1 MSNPLLVP
9 INQLIDYA
17 QIKAEHIVPA
27 IEHLLAQA
35 KEAVN
40 QVNDQPVAT
49 WDNTVTA
56 LNNATE
62 QLWRAWTVVGHI
74 NAVINSPALR
84 EAKTTCLPQITEFS
98 TWLGQNEGLYK
109 KYKQLSES
117 AESASFN
124 AEQKRAIE
132 LALRDFR
139 LGGVELQG
147 QARTRFGEISEQQA
161 VASQRFSENV
171 LDSMD
176 QWALYITDESQLDG
190 IPADAKAAFAEA
202 AKADDKTGWKITLK
216 MPSYLPV
223 MQYATNRDLRQTV
236 YKAYATIASDQAGK
250 PDLDNSEVIEQL
262 LRLRAEESDLLGFQ
276 TFADLRLET
285 RMADHADQV
294 IHFIRDLAQRAL
306 PFARQDL
313 AQLKAYAAELGLS
326 DFQPWDAA
334 FVSEKLRE
342 SQYAYSEDEVK
353 QYFTEPQVL
362 QGLFDVAQRLFGVQF
377 KAADHSVWH
386 PDVKAF
392 DVINDQ
398 QQLIGYLYIDL
409 YARAGK
415 QGGAWV
421 NSERSRRR
429 TADGLQLPV
438 TYLVCNFS
446 SPQDGK
452 PALLT
457 HDDVITLFHESGHAL
472 HNLLSTVDEPDVS
485 AFAAVEWDAIE
496 LPSQFM
502 ENFCW
507 EFPVIQKM
515 SSHVDNGDSLP
526 LALYQKMLAAKNF
539 QSGMQMVRQLE
550 FSLFDMLIHHQPQG
564 LTIQQVL
571 NNLDQV
577 RAEVAVII
585 PPSWHR
591 FPHAFSH
598 LFAGGYGAGYYSYK
612 WAEVLSADAYAAFEE
627 NAVTLADGSRDTLH
641 ASTGLRFRDEVL
653 AVGGIRPAADSFK
666 AFRGREPSADA
677 LLRHS
682 GLSTTEAA

>member
-1 MSNPLLVP
+1 MSNPLLAP
-9 INQLIDYA
+9 ISQLIDYA
-17 QIKAEHIVPA
+17 QINAEHVVPA
-27 IEHLLAQA
+27 IEQLLTQA
-35 KEAVN
+35 KTAVN
-40 QVNDQPVAT
+40 DLNRQPVAT

-62 QLWRAWTVVGHI
+62 QLWRAWTVVGHL
-74 NAVINSPALR
+74 NSVINSPELR
-84 EAKTTCLPQITEFS
+84 EAKTACLPQITEFS
-98 TWLGQNEGLYK
+98 TWLGQNESLYQR
-109 KYKQLSES
+109 YQQLAQS
-117 AESASFN
+117 AEFSSYN
-124 AEQKRAIE
+124 IEQKRAIE

-147 QARTRFGEISEQQA
+147 EARARYGELSEQQA

-176 QWALYITDESQLDG
+176 QWALYITDESQLEG
-190 IPADAKAAFAEA
+190 IPADTKAAFAQA
-202 AKADDKTGWKITLK
+202 AQADDKAGWKITLK

-223 MQYATNRDLRQTV
+223 MQYATNRDLRHTV
-236 YKAYATIASDQAGK
+236 YKAYATIASDQAQK
-250 PDLDNSEVIEQL
+250 TDLDNSEVIEQL
-262 LRLRAEESDLLGFQ
+262 LRLRAEESALLGFN
-276 TFADLRLET
+276 TFAELRLET
-285 RMADHADQV
+285 RMADTADQV
-294 IHFIRDLAQRAL
+294 IDFLRDLAQRAL
-306 PFARQDL
+306 PFARKDL
-313 AQLKAYAAELGLS
+313 EQLKAYAIELGIS

-342 SQYAYSEDEVK
+342 SQYAYSEDEIK

-362 QGLFDVAQRLFGVQF
+362 NGLFDVAQQLFGVQF
-377 KAADHSVWH
+377 KPITLSVWH
-386 PDVKAF
+386 PDVSAF
-392 DVINDQ
+392 EVINQDQ
-398 QQLIGYLYIDL
+398 QPIGYLYMDL

-429 TADGLQLPV
+429 INHDLHLPV

-507 EFPVIQKM
+507 EYPVIQKM
-515 SSHVDNGDSLP
+515 SAHVDTGAQLP
-526 LALYQKMLAAKNF
+526 LALYNKLLAAKNF
-539 QSGMQMVRQLE
+539 QSGMQMVRQIE
-550 FSLFDMLIHHQPQG
+550 FSLFDMLIHNQSTG
-564 LTIQQVL
+564 LSITAVL
-571 NNLDQV
+571 DTLDQV
-577 RAEVAVII
+577 RSEVAVVI

-627 NAVTLADGSRDTLH
+627 NAVALSDGSRNTLD
-641 ASTGLRFRDEVL
+641 STTGMRFRDEVL
-653 AVGGIRPAADSFK
+653 AIGGIRPAAESFA
-666 AFRGREPSADA
+666 AFRGREPSAEA

-682 GLSTTEAA
+682 GLTEAAVQ

>member
-27 IEHLLAQA
+27 IEQLLAQA
-35 KEAVN
+35 RTAVE
-40 QVNDQPVAT
+40 QVTEQPHAT
-49 WDNTVTA
+49 WTNTVTA
-56 LNNATE
+56 LNDATE
-62 QLWRAWTVVGHI
+62 QLWRAWTIVGHL
-74 NAVINSPALR
+74 NSVINSPELR
-84 EAKTTCLPQITEFS
+84 EARSLCLPKITEFS
-98 TWLGQNEGLYK
+98 TWLGQNQALYK
-109 KYKQLSES
+109 NYQQLAQSTEF
-117 AESASFN
+117 AQYN

-147 QARTRFGEISEQQA
+147 EARQRYGEISELQA

-176 QWALYITDESQLDG
+176 QWALYIQDKSQLAG
-190 IPADAKAAFAEA
+190 IPADSIAAFAEA
-202 AKADDKTGWKITLK
+202 AKADNKDGWKITLK

-223 MQYATNRDLRQTV
+223 MQYADQRDLRHTL
-236 YKAYATIASDQAGK
+236 YKAYATIASDQAEK
-250 PDLDNSEVIEQL
+250 PELDNSSVIEQL
-262 LRLRAEESDLLGFQ
+262 LALRAEEASLLGYES
-276 TFADLRLET
+276 FADLRLET
-285 RMADHADQV
+285 RMADSADQV
-294 IHFIRDLAQRAL
+294 INFLDDLAQRAL
-306 PFARQDL
+306 PFARKDL
-313 AQLKAYAAELGLS
+313 EQLICYAKQLGID

-334 FVSEKLRE
+334 YVSEKLRE
-342 SQYAYSEDEVK
+342 SQYAYSEDEIK
-353 QYFTEPQVL
+353 QYFTEPKVL
-362 QGLFDVAQRLFGVQF
+362 QGLFDVSQQLFGVTLQP
-377 KAADHSVWH
+377 ADISVWH

-392 DVINDQ
+392 EVFNAE
-398 QQLIGYLYIDL
+398 QQLIGYLYLDL

-429 TADGLQLPV
+429 TQDGLYLPV

-446 SPQDGK
+446 SPQDNK
-452 PALLT
+452 AALLT

-507 EFPVIQKM
+507 EYPVIEKL
-515 SSHVDNGDSLP
+515 SAHVDTGETLP
-526 LALYQKMLAAKNF
+526 LALYNKLLAAKNF
-539 QSGMQMVRQLE
+539 QSGMQMVRQIE
-550 FSLFDMLIHHQPQG
+550 FSLFDMHIHNQNQG
-564 LTIQQVL
+564 LSINNVL
-571 NNLDQV
+571 EALDQV
-577 RAEVAVII
+577 RQKVAVII

-612 WAEVLSADAYAAFEE
+612 WAEVLSADAYSAFEE
-627 NAVTLADGSRDTLH
+627 NAQQLSDGSRNTLDQI
-641 ASTGLRFRDEVL
+641 TGQRFRDEIL
-653 AVGGIRPAADSFK
+653 AIGGVRPAVDNFA
-666 AFRGREPSADA
+666 AFRGRQPSADA

-682 GLSTTEAA
+682 GLTEESVA

>member
-62 QLWRAWTVVGHI
+62 RLWRAWTVVGHI
-74 NAVINSPALR
+74 NSVINSPALR

-202 AKADDKTGWKITLK
+202 AKADDKTGWKVTLK

-223 MQYATNRDLRQTV
+223 MQYATNRELRQTV
-236 YKAYATIASDQAGK
+236 YKAYATIASDQAEK

-377 KAADHSVWH
+377 QAADHSVWH

-398 QQLIGYLYIDL
+398 RQLIGYLYIDL

-429 TADGLQLPV
+429 TADGLHLPV

-550 FSLFDMLIHHQPQG
+550 FSLFDMLIHHQSQG

-571 NNLDQV
+571 DNLDQV

>member
-1 MSNPLLVP
+1 MPNPLLSP
-9 INQLIDYA
+9 IDQLMDYA
-17 QIKAEHIVPA
+17 QIEAEHVAPA
-27 IEHLLAQA
+27 IEQLLDHA
-35 KEAVN
+35 KNAV
-40 QVNDQPVAT
+40 DEISHQPVAT

-56 LNNATE
+56 LHNATE
-62 QLWRAWTVVGHI
+62 QLWRAWTVVGHLSS
-74 NAVINSPALR
+74 VINSPALR
-84 EAKTTCLPQITEFS
+84 EAKNTCLPLITEFS
-98 TWLGQNEGLYK
+98 TWLGQNEALYK
-109 KYKQLSES
+109 QYQQLAQSTNYPT
-117 AESASFN
+117 FN
-124 AEQKRAIE
+124 AEQKRTIE

-147 QARTRFGEISEQQA
+147 QARTRYGEISEQQA
-161 VASQRFSENV
+161 MASQRFSENV

-190 IPADAKAAFAEA
+190 IPADSLAAFAEA
-202 AKADDKTGWKITLK
+202 ATADDKAGWKLNLK

-223 MQYATNRDLRQTV
+223 MQYATNRELRHTL
-236 YKAYATIASDQAGK
+236 YKAYATIASDQAEK
-250 PDLDNSEVIEQL
+250 PELDNSNVIEQL
-262 LRLRAEESDLLGFQ
+262 LALRAEASQLLGFEH
-276 TFADLRLET
+276 FAALRLET
-285 RMADHADQV
+285 RMADNADQV
-294 IHFIRDLAQRAL
+294 IDFLRDLAQRAL
-306 PFARQDL
+306 PFAKKDLKQLQD
-313 AQLKAYAAELGLS
+313 YAVDLGIT
-326 DFQPWDAA
+326 DFQPWDAT
-334 FVSEKLRE
+334 FVSEKLRQA
-342 SQYAYSEDEVK
+342 QYAYSDDEIK

-362 QGLFDVAQRLFGVQF
+362 NGLFEVSQKLFGVELRPAQ
-377 KAADHSVWH
+377 HSVWH
-386 PDVKAF
+386 ADVKAF
-392 DVINDQ
+392 DVFNAE

-429 TADGLQLPV
+429 IGAELHLPV

-507 EFPVIQKM
+507 EYPVLQSM
-515 SSHVDNGDSLP
+515 SAHVDSGEPLP
-526 LALYQKMLAAKNF
+526 LALYNKLLAAKNF
-539 QSGMQMVRQLE
+539 QSGMQMVRQIE
-550 FSLFDMLIHHQPQG
+550 FSLFDMLIHKENSG
-564 LTIQQVL
+564 LTIEQVL
-571 NNLDQV
+571 STLDTV
-577 RAEVAVII
+577 RAEVAVML
-585 PPSWHR
+585 PPAWHR

-627 NAVTLADGSRDTLH
+627 NAIQLADGSRDTLDQP
-641 ASTGLRFRDEVL
+641 TGLLFRDEIL
-653 AVGGIRPAADSFK
+653 AIGGVRSAADSFK
-666 AFRGREPSADA
+666 AFRGREPAAEA

-682 GLSTTEAA
+682 GLLEATAS